1 MDQNQSK
8 NIWLLGMTS
17 GMILFLLMVY
27 ILVKQPEL
35 LHKIDVSGQLLY
47 QLVSSHDG
55 LTLFFTYITTLGN
68 RHAFILYC
76 ILLAGS
82 IIFVQR
88 KKLVWFILM
97 AFVLSVLCN
106 HFVKDIFARTR
117 PELEHLVYASGF
129 SFPSGH
135 AMNSMVFFG
144 LLLYFFYGIAQKKWQ
159 KALIVIGFSIVI
171 LGIAMSRAA
180 VGVHFVSDIVAGLS
194 LGLCIVCVTLFVYES
209 SEGLFQLK

>member
-1 MDQNQSK
+1 MDQNQRK

-55 LTLFFTYITTLGN
+55 LTSFFTYITTLGN

-97 AFVLSVLCN
+97 AFVFSVLCN

-144 LLLYFFYGIAQKKWQ
+144 LLLYFFYGIAQKKMA
-159 KALIVIGFSIVI
+159 KSTDCNRFFNC
-171 LGIAMSRAA
+171 
-180 VGVHFVSDIVAGLS
+180 HFRH
-194 LGLCIVCVTLFVYES
+194 CYES
-209 SEGLFQLK
+209 SSSWCSFCFRYCCWFKFGTVYCLCDLICL